1 MGPFEHRLRR
11 CDGFTFNE
19 LLVSMNL
26 IVVAVL
32 GYSLSSIN
40 VTRQETVSSN
50 STVAIHL
57 AQDKIEE
64 LQARPVLADVDL
76 CPTGGDHGLSANL
89 GVAGNFERC
98 WKVFPS
104 LLDGNLKQIDVTVS
118 WQDYEPHHM
127 TLTAVTYIGGS

>member
-50 STVAIHL
+50 STVAIRFSPG
-57 AQDKIEE
+57 QD
-64 LQARPVLADVDL
+64 
-76 CPTGGDHGLSANL
+76 
-89 GVAGNFERC
+89 
-98 WKVFPS
+98 
-104 LLDGNLKQIDVTVS
+104 
-118 WQDYEPHHM
+118 
-127 TLTAVTYIGGS
+127 

>member
-1 MGPFEHRLRR
+1 MKPFEHRLCR

-40 VTRQETVSSN
+40 VTRQQTVSGN

-64 LQARPVLADVDL
+64 LQARPFLTDVDL
-76 CPTGGDHGLSANL
+76 CPTGGDHGLSAKL
-89 GVAGNFERC
+89 GVAGNFDRC

-118 WQDYEPHHM
+118 WQDYEPHRM
-127 TLTAVTYIGGS
+127 TLTALTYIGGS